1 MRNSTNTISMQ
12 FLRRRSGLQTKNRIK
27 SYEKRY
33 RCTWSVSAMSSTRAA
48 APVLARKAL
57 TNTELSRTIRSMF
70 AAESVDHLGDFFFLL
85 QGRFV
90 AGRLLGMDA
99 GHHLQE
105 FLPGFGAVDH
115 GHRLEE

>member
-1 MRNSTNTISMQ
+1 MIISD
-12 FLRRRSGLQTKNRIK
+12 TT
-27 SYEKRY
+27 

-70 AAESVDHLGDFFFLL
+70 AAESFDHLGDFFFLL

-115 GHRLEE
+115 ESREMLGVMPLSGAPRP

>member
-1 MRNSTNTISMQ
+1 MVT
-12 FLRRRSGLQTKNRIK
+12 
-27 SYEKRY
+27 
-33 RCTWSVSAMSSTRAA
+33 
-48 APVLARKAL
+48 
-57 TNTELSRTIRSMF
+57 
-70 AAESVDHLGDFFFLL
+70 AEVFDHLRDVFFLF

-115 GHRLEE
+115 ESREMLGVMPLSGAPRPQGPYPDTNA